1 VQIEGKR
8 VIVTGGSSGLGE
20 AAVRV
25 LVREGA
31 AVACLDV
38 DDAGGARVVAGANA
52 DGPGR
57 AIYHH
62 CDVRRADNVRSG
74 FELAAH
80 DLGGLDALIHFAGV
94 DRLTP
99 AESITEDEWD
109 FVVDVNLKGTFLA
122 NQAAWSHLHER
133 GGRIVNV
140 TSAVALVA
148 APGRAHY
155 SASKGGI
162 AALSRALAAE
172 WGRYGINVVTLSP
185 VAYTPMTERSR
196 ATLTPDQQ
204 VAFDARMTHVPLGRN
219 GDPEADIAPVL
230 VFLVSDAAR
239 YITAQIIAVD
249 GGAVP
254 LR

>member
-1 VQIEGKR
+1 MQIKGKR

-31 AVACLDV
+31 AVPCMDV
-38 DDAGGARVVAGANA
+38 DDMGGARVVASANA
-52 DGPGR
+52 EGPGG
-57 AIYHH
+57 AVYH
-62 CDVRRADNVRSG
+62 VRHAAVVRSA
-74 FELAAH
+74 FDHAAR

-94 DRLTP
+94 DKLTP

-109 FVVDVNLKGTFLA
+109 FIVDVNLKGTFLA
-122 NQAAWSHLHER
+122 SQAAWSHMYER
-133 GGRIVNV
+133 SGRIVNV

-162 AALSRALAAE
+162 TALSRALAAE
-172 WGRYGINVVTLSP
+172 WGRYGINVVTVSP

-196 ATLTPDQQ
+196 ATLTSEQQ

-219 GDPEADIAPVL
+219 GDPEQDIAPVL

-239 YITAQIIAVD
+239 YVTAQIIAVD